1 MGFRT
6 GAYAKVWSIRPISD
20 TMASINI
27 STSKKNKQT
36 DKMEKDFSGFATC
49 IGTAAVKKAMAL
61 KEGDVIV
68 IGDCEVAMTYGADNK
83 PTYTNYKV
91 YSFEVA
97 ENNGK
102 SNAASNTPAR
112 QKKADE
118 GIDHNP
124 VEESHLPF

>member
-20 TMASINI
+20 TMASVNI

-36 DKMEKDFSGFATC
+36 DKLEKDFSGFATC

-61 KEGDVIV
+61 RDGDVII
-68 IGDCEVAMTYGADNK
+68 IGDCEVSMSYGADNK
-83 PTYTNYKV
+83 PTFTNYKI

-97 ENNGK
+97 ENNK
-102 SNAASNTPAR
+102 PKASSNSSN
-112 QKKADE
+112 QKRADE